1 MGDVVAWR
9 VVELPASGQI
19 SNVSKLVIRWP
30 AGMPEDR
37 RVPDPFDKL
46 VEYARL
52 QLEREHEKVEHAKL
66 KLQRK
71 ALKLRRKAE
80 TTRGAYGPQDKGH
93 RTYAG
98 YRAAMIGYEKAV
110 REVVGATGQV
120 SHEAIS
126 VDAGGPTPRTQR
138 RTMEKYG
145 LRYHLDW
152 PPSTWPETPP
162 GVRDG
167 QLPNLS

>member
-52 QLEREHEKVEHAKL
+52 LLEREHEKVEHEKL

-80 TTRGAYGPQDKGH
+80 TTRGA
-93 RTYAG
+93 
-98 YRAAMIGYEKAV
+98 
-110 REVVGATGQV
+110 
-120 SHEAIS
+120 
-126 VDAGGPTPRTQR
+126 
-138 RTMEKYG
+138 
-145 LRYHLDW
+145 
-152 PPSTWPETPP
+152 
-162 GVRDG
+162 
-167 QLPNLS
+167 